1 MNRSVPNILVRDIL
15 RDVFPGYDRMITAD
29 THFDID
35 IMADSLEMVMLA
47 MRIENATGIAI
58 DNAWLEDLQTVGDL
72 ETFLAD
78 RAVAS

>member
-1 MNRSVPNILVRDIL
+1 MNQPSPNILVRDIL
-15 RDVFPGYDRMITAD
+15 RDVFPGHDRLITAE

-35 IMADSLEMVMLA
+35 IMADSLEMVSLA

-58 DNAWLEDLQTVGDL
+58 DNAWLEDLETVGDL

-78 RAVAS
+78 RAAA